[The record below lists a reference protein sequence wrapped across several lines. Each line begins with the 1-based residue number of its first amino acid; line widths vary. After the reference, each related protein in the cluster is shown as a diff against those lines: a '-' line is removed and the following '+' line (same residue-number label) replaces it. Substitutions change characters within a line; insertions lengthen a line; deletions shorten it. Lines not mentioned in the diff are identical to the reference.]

1 MLVAGI
7 TFPVCTFGIIT
18 RCVHKQFL
26 MKVIMALNLVPIIF
40 ISKFII
46 RYRIFT
52 GTRRVAVFTLFAH
65 INNSRYC
72 NLAEGYRS
80 PFDLPEAEGEL
91 VAGYIVEVK
100 LSRIMQ
106 NFSLQ
111 NMRILMSATLFNCTI
126 IFRRYILACF
136 F

>member
-1 MLVAGI
+1 MELDAW
-7 TFPVCTFGIIT
+7 
-18 RCVHKQFL
+18 
-26 MKVIMALNLVPIIF
+26 
-40 ISKFII
+40 
-46 RYRIFT
+46 
-52 GTRRVAVFTLFAH
+52 AVFTLFAH
-65 INNSRYC
+65 INNSLYC

-106 NFSLQ
+106 NFSSQ

-126 IFRRYILACF
+126 IFRRYTLACF